1 MTTCNMESKIT
12 AENIIEIK
20 EKLKNILNENEE
32 LILNFKE
39 TEFID
44 SIGLGMLVSLYK
56 QSVQT
61 NKKLI
66 IKNPNENIS
75 NLLKVT
81 SLDELFE
88 IKHD

>member
-20 EKLKNILNENEE
+20 EKLKNILKENEE
-32 LILNFKE
+32 LILNFKG

-56 QSVQT
+56 QSVQSD
-61 NKKLI
+61 KKLI

-88 IKHD
+88 IQHD

>member
-1 MTTCNMESKIT
+1 MTTCKMDTKIT

-20 EKLKNILNENEE
+20 EKLKNILSENEE
-32 LILNFKE
+32 LILNFKG

-61 NKKLI
+61 DKKLI
-66 IKNPNENIS
+66 IKNPNDNIF

-88 IKHD
+88 IQHD